1 MINSRIYNFDDVIG
15 NFSTVAVIRSSV
27 KNGSFPN
34 FTIMSGDSGTG
45 KSTCAEIVSLALTCE
60 NPNNSNPCLQCDSCK
75 VNLASLQNKGNSVR
89 VKKVNVA
96 DSNFKKDFS
105 NIVNQIFKLETKN
118 EKVVFILEEVHSL
131 IEIHQTALLEEIDKL
146 SENVYVILCT
156 TKPNRLLEELRNR
169 SITFRFSRL
178 KSSESK
184 VLLERILSRNKIAL
198 PSNIR
203 DEIVKSSKGVPRVIV
218 KLTDLIVKNDC
229 SHSTI
234 IQLLGLIDPK
244 VFNLMLRSV
253 DDIVSYS
260 NYLNELLMDYS
271 VDDLVHNLKK
281 YLTNLHFLSVGVST
295 FYSNTTK
302 ADKELANDLGKATLY
317 KIQNLIYS
325 STIKEDC
332 DFVFCLLKVRGLIL
346 TERKHRQ
353 ESANRISPGI
363 NPSNVVSSAPGINPN
378 NGVSNSISPNINQSR
393 NSSDSLRDS
402 SIYKSPYETSIE
414 SQRRSE
420 DLMKYNQSSLTPI
433 NVNKLKDRS

>member
-45 KSTCAEIVSLALTCE
+45 KSTCAEIVSLSLTCE
-60 NPNNSNPCLQCDSCK
+60 NPNNANPCLQCNSCK
-75 VNLASLQNKGNSVR
+75 VNLASLQNRGNSVR

-203 DEIVKSSKGVPRVIV
+203 DEIVKSSRGVPRVIV
-218 KLTDLIVKNDC
+218 NLTDLIVKNDC

-253 DDIVSYS
+253 NDIVSYS

-271 VDDLVHNLKK
+271 VDDLVHNFKK

-302 ADKELANDLGKATLY
+302 SDKELANDLGKATLY
-317 KIQNLIYS
+317 KIQNLVYS
-325 STIKEDC
+325 SNIKEDC

-346 TERKHRQ
+346 TERSHRQ
-353 ESANRISPGI
+353 GQDNRVNH
-363 NPSNVVSSAPGINPN
+363 NPSIGSTINNDSSINHSSVTN
-378 NGVSNSISPNINQSR
+378 QNISHTR

-433 NVNKLKDRS
+433 NINKLKDRS